1 MKTTLSPKDLV
12 ESTQH
17 QPILI
22 FATSS
27 IESTQICFL
36 FASQTSKVGYS
47 QFLSPR
53 LDWKVDFDS
62 QKFRFMVLGLIAVDF
77 LCG

>member
-1 MKTTLSPKDLV
+1 MSPKDLV
-12 ESTQH
+12 ESTKH
-17 QPILI
+17 QPIYV
-22 FATSS
+22 ASS

-47 QFLSPR
+47 QVLSPH
-53 LDWKVDFDS
+53 LDWKVDFDIW
-62 QKFRFMVLGLIAVDF
+62 KFRSRVLGLIVVDF